1 MNKRITFIDAARAVG
16 IMLVV
21 LGHVIGLGEMTF
33 AGSDV
38 VFKYIYSFH
47 MALFFVISGLV
58 LGHSFLG
65 KTITQSDI
73 KHRIRSR
80 IQRLLIPY
88 FVWSFI
94 YFLLDVSTLK
104 DLSVVKEWIYCIF
117 TFRGRAPVWFLGAL
131 FWAEICVILII
142 SIFKQN
148 KIRISIFTLVIAV
161 AAVFL
166 WKLYGIFPKL
176 PMPVDYLVSS
186 ICRETICV
194 FFVLSGYLFSQRIV
208 REESIGASLLWAV
221 GVGCV
226 NFLVFWLFCDG
237 NNLHTYHI
245 LNLYSFL
252 INGLLGSLTA
262 LLLCKALCK
271 VIKAHL
277 LQRIGGASLGIMCI
291 HYTHLPFIQYGADIC
306 SILHLSGLAACAVSF
321 CFVFI
326 VSFIL
331 TEILKKT
338 VLV

>member
-33 AGSDV
+33 SGSDV

-58 LGHSFLG
+58 LGQSLHG
-65 KTITQSDI
+65 KTISQNDI
-73 KHRIRSR
+73 RHRYRSR
-80 IQRLLIPY
+80 IHRLLIPY

-94 YFLLDVSTLK
+94 YFLIDVRTLN
-104 DLSVVKEWIYCIF
+104 DLRVVKEWIYCIF
-117 TFRGRAPVWFLGAL
+117 TFRGRAPIWFLGAL
-131 FWAEICVILII
+131 FWAEICVILIV

-166 WKLYGIFPKL
+166 WKLYGILPKL
-176 PMPVDYLVSS
+176 PMPVDYLISS

-208 REESIGASLLWAV
+208 REENIGKSLMWAV
-221 GVGCV
+221 CVGCV
-226 NFLVFWLFCDG
+226 NYLVFRLFCDG
-237 NNLHTYHI
+237 NNLHIYHI

-252 INGLLGSLTA
+252 INGLLGSLTV

-271 VIKAHL
+271 VIKADL
-277 LQRIGGASLGIMCI
+277 LQRIGRDSLGIMCI

-306 SILHLSGLAACAVSF
+306 MLLHISGFAACALSF
-321 CFVFI
+321 GFVFI

-331 TEILKKT
+331 TEVLKQT
-338 VLV
+338 ALV